1 MYNSQVIEFFTNLIP
16 MKLAEFDVVLEIDW
30 LVANPTRILCDK
42 NFIENPGTRWRSI
55 YDYRK

>member
-1 MYNSQVIEFFTNLIP
+1 

-30 LVANPTRILCDK
+30 LVANPARILGDE
-42 NFIENPGTRWRSI
+42 NFIENPGTRRRSI